1 MSVTVKTMWSTN
13 CHYLNVIKTLNN
25 KTLRVMSKLH
35 YWGTECNLYDS
46 LLETKGPKLSC
57 QVLPELFP
65 QSS

>member
-1 MSVTVKTMWSTN
+1 
-13 CHYLNVIKTLNN
+13 
-25 KTLRVMSKLH
+25 MSKLH